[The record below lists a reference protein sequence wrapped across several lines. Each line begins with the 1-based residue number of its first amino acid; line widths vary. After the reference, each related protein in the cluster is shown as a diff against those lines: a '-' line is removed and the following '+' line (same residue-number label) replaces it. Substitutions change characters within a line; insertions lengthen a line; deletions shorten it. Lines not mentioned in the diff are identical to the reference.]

1 MLKRYCN
8 KVFLCLYN
16 KNSDPNNQN
25 NEVNIEVNNFDKDSN
40 KNLEESIEEGLEQ
53 SIEEGLKQS
62 IEEGLEQSIEE
73 DIEKSLGKNKS
84 GINDRMDKIQLHVT
98 NTKGSED
105 DNEYR
110 IAKLPPIKRPD
121 VYYREHELY
130 QKFYLERHFFI
141 NDFGRKRILF
151 INYESRSKFP
161 LKGWFQECIRCYTP
175 TGQQFIIEGTVPNNI
190 YIHMCDRCYC
200 KLEYYKKKFSL
211 NYHQFISEL
220 NRILEKSDEG
230 SRYISY

>member
-8 KVFLCLYN
+8 KVFFCLYN

-25 NEVNIEVNNFDKDSN
+25 NAVNIEVNNFDKDSN
-40 KNLEESIEEGLEQ
+40 KNLEESIEEGRER
-53 SIEEGLKQS
+53 
-62 IEEGLEQSIEE
+62 SIEE
-73 DIEKSLGKNKS
+73 DIEESLGKNKLE
-84 GINDRMDKIQLHVT
+84 INDRMDKIQLHVT

-130 QKFYLERHFFI
+130 QKFYLRDKYYI

-151 INYESRSKFP
+151 KNYQDRSKFP
-161 LKGWFQECIRCYTP
+161 IKGWFQECLNCHTP
-175 TGQQFIIEGTVPNNI
+175 TGQHFMLEGVVPDNI
-190 YIHMCDRCYC
+190 YVHICDRCYC
-200 KLEYYKKKFSL
+200 KLEHYRKYKSA
-211 NYHQFISEL
+211 NYKNFISEL
-220 NRILEKSDEG
+220 NYILEDLDSG